1 MAAGGGHSSGFME
14 SRGGS
19 RPGPRTHQW
28 DASRLCCGGAVGAP
42 LWRQDPPLLFLGA
55 AFVVGT
61 AAWGSLVGRA
71 VPVSLTGGCVCR
83 ATQRGRRGAP
93 SLPWSG
99 VRGSA
104 GTSVGS
110 GRALRACPRRALCP
124 QLLDGLWEA
133 GLGSCWK
140 SFLPPWLAP
149 GARDTG
155 GPSRSCHLCPWS
167 TCLGRTAWFGSQLG
181 AHTCKQGSRRLQG
194 IRGLRE
200 VRKGLGHTGF
210 SGPPSSG

>member
-1 MAAGGGHSSGFME
+1 MCGVGWWGRQESLAAGGGHSSGPLE

-42 LWRQDPPLLFLGA
+42 LWRQDPLLSFLGA
-55 AFVVGT
+55 AFCGGDCGLGLIGGESCARQPDGAVSAEHPKEEGGDPHPCRGVG
-61 AAWGSLVGRA
+61 
-71 VPVSLTGGCVCR
+71 C
-83 ATQRGRRGAP
+83 GAC
-93 SLPWSG
+93 L
-99 VRGSA
+99 
-104 GTSVGS
+104 
-110 GRALRACPRRALCP
+110 RRALCP

-181 AHTCKQGSRRLQG
+181 VHTCKQGSRWLQG
-194 IRGLRE
+194 I
-200 VRKGLGHTGF
+200 
-210 SGPPSSG
+210 